1 MAMTQDEL
9 LAAIDKI
16 YLDGFDGAIVDALRA
31 VVKFH
36 QPYSM
41 ESGPEDDPETETI
54 IGCSCIPELPVF
66 LNPYPCATIQVLT
79 KELTLGD

>member
-16 YLDGFDGAIVDALRA
+16 YLDGFDGAILDALRA

-41 ESGPEDDPETETI
+41 ETGDGEE

>member
-1 MAMTQDEL
+1 MTQEEL

-16 YLDGFDGAIVDALRA
+16 YLDGFDGAILDALRA

-41 ESGPEDDPETETI
+41 ETSDGVE

-79 KELTLGD
+79 KELILGD

>member
-1 MAMTQDEL
+1 MEMTQEEL
-9 LAAIDKI
+9 LSAIDKI
-16 YLDGFDGAIVDALRA
+16 YLDGFDGALIDALRA

-36 QPYSM
+36 QPYSLD
-41 ESGPEDDPETETI
+41 SGPEDDPKTKTF
-54 IGCSCIPELPVF
+54 IGCSCIPELPAF